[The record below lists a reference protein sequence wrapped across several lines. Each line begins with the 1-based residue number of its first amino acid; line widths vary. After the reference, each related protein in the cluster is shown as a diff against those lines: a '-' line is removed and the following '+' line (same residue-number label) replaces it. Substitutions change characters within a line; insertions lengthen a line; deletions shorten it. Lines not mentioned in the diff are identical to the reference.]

1 MEAPMAKTTE
11 GRLEA
16 ITRELARQ
24 NREWATAMKALS
36 EVGDTVLAVPV
47 DQDGPDHLIP
57 STLDCG
63 HPRLTFSKGA
73 FQCPTYLEA
82 RPVRSVRRG
91 NRCDDGHALA
101 GPERVPDSRRSFHL
115 LSDSPAIHRRSNPIG
130 DGG

>member
-47 DQDGPDHLIP
+47 GWIDQMDLLIQSPQP
-57 STLDCG
+57 SI
-63 HPRLTFSKGA
+63 
-73 FQCPTYLEA
+73 
-82 RPVRSVRRG
+82 
-91 NRCDDGHALA
+91 A
-101 GPERVPDSRRSFHL
+101 GIR
-115 LSDSPAIHRRSNPIG
+115 A
-130 DGG
+130 